1 MRNLK
6 LAIFDLDGT
15 LLDTISDLA
24 HSTNYALE
32 KNGFPSHPVE
42 AYKYFVG
49 NGINKLFERAL
60 PENQKT
66 DRNIARIRDLFL
78 LYYDQHNTDYTRP
91 YEGIPYLLKILQ
103 SKNLMIAVAS
113 NKYQKATEKLIKHI
127 FPDVLFTAVLGQ
139 REGIPVK
146 PDPAIVYDILKIAN
160 TLPEET
166 VYIGDSGVDMQTAS
180 NCGIVSIGVTWGF
193 RSREELE
200 TAGANH
206 IADSA
211 NEILEIINC

>member
-6 LAIFDLDGT
+6 LVIFDLDGT
-15 LLDTISDLA
+15 LLNTISDLA
-24 HSTNYALE
+24 HCTNYALE
-32 KNGFPSHPVE
+32 KSGFPGHPVE
-42 AYKYFVG
+42 AYKHFVG

-66 DRNIARIRDLFL
+66 EQNVARIRELFL
-78 LYYDQHNTDYTRP
+78 PYYDQHNMDYTTP
-91 YEGIPYLLKILQ
+91 YDGISDLLKKLQ
-103 SKNLMIAVAS
+103 SKSLMMAIAS
-113 NKYQKATEKLIKHI
+113 NKYQKATEKLIEHL
-127 FPDVLFTAVLGQ
+127 FPDITFIAVLGQ

-146 PDPAIVYDILKIAN
+146 PDPTIVHDILKIAN

-166 VYIGDSGVDMQTAS
+166 IYIGDSGVDMQTAS
-180 NCGIVSIGVTWGF
+180 NCGIVSIGATWGF

-206 IADSA
+206 IVDSVD
-211 NEILEIINC
+211 EILHIIGY